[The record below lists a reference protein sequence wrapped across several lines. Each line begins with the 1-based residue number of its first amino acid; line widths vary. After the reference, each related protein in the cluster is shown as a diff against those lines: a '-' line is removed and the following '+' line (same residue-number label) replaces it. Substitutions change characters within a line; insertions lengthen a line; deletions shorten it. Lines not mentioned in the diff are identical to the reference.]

1 MNKSKSI
8 IFNKN
13 KGGNNTI
20 ISLGYDLQ
28 FDLELSPTY
37 EQFEENNID
46 FYEIKNIEYLKEKL
60 NRKLISSI
68 KIFSKNFL
76 FNSILFINRA
86 NKTKSNINYIIPF
99 KIKYSEKISF
109 MEDIIN
115 EVLLNEGITI
125 IPLDLKENLPQ
136 INFIIN
142 LIENNKI
149 TRTKKLDI
157 FGYEN
162 YHKNKNNLY
171 GDEKGVNLLINSI
184 NKCNYLITSISD
196 YNNYIHIFLDEENF
210 VNKIQN
216 HLELFNVCIIYDDKP
231 IYYHLKK
238 IKNLGNIKIY
248 PKNIKQ
254 YNDINNNNSN
264 ETKDS
269 NTNLEIILDELKKII
284 IIQYDNSSKL
294 AIFKID
300 EPIILDNIDEIND
313 IVDLD
318 NPYYLES
325 VYIGAFLSRLLNS
338 QTFNTCLTV
347 SVQCLKK
354 VLKLLKFKKEE
365 KYFSYNNSYY
375 EISVK
380 KRQSH
385 SQSQEDFKN
394 YMFEHQFVLDGNN
407 KSEMNKIKE
416 YNSLYDENCR
426 SYFEK
431 MKNKNFLIKQGFID
445 KNGQIIINPEGME
458 KQKQFKTKKTVNF
471 FQINAKKF
479 NEIKNKN
486 NISQK
491 FFEKLSSGKEI
502 DSKRNLNLDNFK
514 KFNKYCY
521 KDEFYLPP
529 IKENNGRLKDE
540 KLYYYDRSKEIV
552 LKNLSKRYFEGNKSQ
567 LSYISFQNNNTSKNN
582 KLYNSDRRNNLSCK
596 NNKIK
601 DVNPKKLDCYGY
613 NKTIEFF
620 GGFL

>member
-1 MNKSKSI
+1 
-8 IFNKN
+8 
-13 KGGNNTI
+13 
-20 ISLGYDLQ
+20 
-28 FDLELSPTY
+28 
-37 EQFEENNID
+37 
-46 FYEIKNIEYLKEKL
+46 
-60 NRKLISSI
+60 
-68 KIFSKNFL
+68 
-76 FNSILFINRA
+76 
-86 NKTKSNINYIIPF
+86 
-99 KIKYSEKISF
+99 

-115 EVLLNEGITI
+115 EILFNEGITI

-149 TRTKKLDI
+149 KRTKYLDI
-157 FGYEN
+157 FEYKN
-162 YHKNKNNLY
+162 YHKNENNLY
-171 GDEKGVNLLINSI
+171 DDEKGVNTLINSI
-184 NKCNYLITSISD
+184 NKCNYLITSISN
-196 YNNYIHIFLDEENF
+196 YNNYIHIFFDEKNF
-210 VNKIQN
+210 VSKIQN
-216 HLELFNVCIIYDDKP
+216 HLKLFNVCIIYDDEP

-238 IKNLGNIKIY
+238 IKDLGNIIIY

-254 YNDINNNNSN
+254 YNNINKNYDN
-264 ETKDS
+264 KDK
-269 NTNLEIILDELKKII
+269 NANLEIILDELKRII
-284 IIQYDNSSKL
+284 IIQYDTFSKL
-294 AIFKID
+294 VIFKIN
-300 EPIILDNIDEIND
+300 EPIILDSIDNIND
-313 IVDLD
+313 IGEDLD
-318 NPYYLES
+318 SPYYLES
-325 VYIGAFLSRLLNS
+325 VYIGAFLSRLLNK
-338 QTFNTCLTV
+338 QIFNTCLSV
-347 SVQCLKK
+347 SLQCLKK

-380 KRQSH
+380 KSLSH

-394 YMFEHQFVLDGNN
+394 YMLEHQFVLDGNN

-445 KNGQIIINPEGME
+445 KNGQIIINPEGMK

-471 FQINAKKF
+471 FQINIKKF
-479 NEIKNKN
+479 HEIKNKN

-491 FFEKLSSGKEI
+491 FFEKLSSGKEY
-502 DSKRNLNLDNFK
+502 DSKRNLNMDNFK
-514 KFNKYCY
+514 KLNKYCY

-529 IKENNGRLKDE
+529 IKENNGKLKDE
-540 KLYYYDRSKEIV
+540 KLYFYDRSKEIV

-567 LSYISFQNNNTSKNN
+567 LSYISFQNNNTSKNS